1 MKIPP
6 LLIALC
12 CCYFSAIAQKNA
24 DPSPEEINT
33 AKSLREK
40 YDKFDIAIL
49 NSTEKVTFS
58 INKSNDLVEVNH
70 SVKEHLMN
78 INHRADIQK
87 YEFYDSQSVIE
98 NFSLKYK
105 TDKQTNFLVNDEFYK
120 SDDLF
125 YNDAR
130 VKYMQVDFP
139 VQGYTYKY
147 HMDKK
152 IKDSKYFTSIYLSDE
167 FPIIQKTVVVEVPKW
182 LELEIKE
189 FNFNGF
195 SIKKTST
202 KNDENTIY
210 TYTIEQ
216 VNGMAKE
223 HYSPGPS
230 YLYPHILFIAKS
242 FVVKNEK
249 KPLFSTTADLYKW
262 YKSLVDSMKDDPSV
276 FTAKVKELT
285 ATAKT
290 DEEKIKNIYYWV
302 QDNIR
307 YIAFEDGIAGFKPDD
322 SQNVFQKRY
331 GDCKGMANLTKQMLK
346 AAGFDA
352 RLCWIGTNH
361 IAYDYTTPSLS
372 VDNHMICA
380 LFKNGKRYFLDGT
393 EKYNSL
399 GEYAERIQGK
409 EVLIEDG
416 TAFIIDK
423 IPVQTAVGNTEKSN
437 ISYTLE
443 NETLK
448 GSVTMEF
455 LGESRASFLYNYN
468 TIKNDKKDDAL
479 KWYLNSRDK
488 NCSVSNIKTSDL
500 LNRDQ
505 KLTLNYD
512 VAIANHI
519 SSFDNEIYIDLNYD
533 KEYASFDFK
542 DRKTDF
548 ILDYKSF
555 DDIVITLQIPEGYKV
570 SKVPNNIAIKTD
582 DYSITMNYEV
592 KGTTLKYTKQF
603 LFKKG
608 IIKSA
613 KFDEWKNH
621 YAEIQ
626 KNYAEQVVLTK

>member
-1 MKIPP
+1 MRISP

-12 CCYFSAIAQKNA
+12 CCCFSAIAQKNA
-24 DPSPEEINT
+24 DPSSEEINT

-230 YLYPHILFIAKS
+230 YLYPHLLFIAKS

-542 DRKTDF
+542 ERKTDF

-603 LFKKG
+603 LFKNG

>member
-1 MKIPP
+1 MRISP

-12 CCYFSAIAQKNA
+12 CCCFSAIAQKNA

-230 YLYPHILFIAKS
+230 YLYPHLLFIAKS

-416 TAFIIDK
+416 TSFIIDK

-542 DRKTDF
+542 ERKTNF

-603 LFKKG
+603 LFKNG

-613 KFDEWKNH
+613 KFEEWKNH

>member
-1 MKIPP
+1 MRIPP

-12 CCYFSAIAQKNA
+12 CCCFSTIAQKNA

-33 AKSLREK
+33 AKSIREK

-230 YLYPHILFIAKS
+230 YLYPHLLFIAKS

-249 KPLFSTTADLYKW
+249 KQLFITTTDLYKW
-262 YKSLVDSMKDDPSV
+262 YKSLVDSMKDDPSL

-423 IPVQTAVGNTEKSN
+423 IPVQTAFGNTEKSN

-505 KLTLNYD
+505 KLTLNYE

-603 LFKKG
+603 LFKNG